1 MKAPHMAYF
10 ISISDTSTSTKKKK
24 NEVTGWEIQNSKK
37 LYLSLE

>member
-10 ISISDTSTSTKKKK
+10 ISISDTSNLHEENK

-37 LYLSLE
+37 LYLTLE

>member
-24 NEVTGWEIQNSKK
+24 MSSLGWV
-37 LYLSLE
+37 Y